1 MKKIKKRYTISG
13 SILLILFITLF
24 FLSTFIRHYVNK
36 NSAELMGR
44 QVELGALHINYL
56 KVAVRAQDLVIYEA
70 NATDTFAG
78 FKEFYLNF
86 DPWNLINNE
95 YAVSAIS
102 LDSLYVYV
110 EQDGDQFNFSDLIPP
125 TDSTTIDTTA
135 TTASDPVRFIVENIN
150 LSRGKID
157 FYDKTID
164 NRLLFDDLNLNLPVI
179 AWNSEQS
186 EVGAEFQ
193 FGERGTV
200 FVGAEVN
207 HTLGRYTINLK
218 TEDLELHPVSNYLK
232 ESINTGGISGLLH
245 ANLFINGDMEQVT
258 DIVVSGITH
267 LDTFKLWT
275 PAGDNILTF
284 DQVSASFD
292 SIDLGRSY
300 FSLNTIALKRPMLV
314 ASLDKDMSNIEQLL
328 LPLMAET
335 ADSTEQVDTVADSVV
350 VRYKLDSLLIRDGLV
365 AFHDNTL
372 NRPFQYDF
380 KEMDVTLTNL
390 TPDNDSIPIQFAV
403 NMNDQGQLSGHT
415 SFSMLDPFHITL
427 NAELDR
433 LRMMSFS
440 PYTEYYIARPITQGD
455 FNYDLSIAMTK
466 TQMVNGNTIRINE
479 LEFGNKT
486 GDTTA
491 TNTPIRLALYL
502 LKDPNDVIAID
513 MPVTGDP
520 SEPDFS
526 VRKIIWKSFMN
537 LLIKTAASPFNALGS
552 LVGTR
557 PEDLETIPLAYAQDS
572 LAQNQK
578 QTLTKIGEIL
588 TKKPDLFFEFVQET
602 HTDDEKA
609 HLAVYLTKQKM
620 LMEKMPLRQAEDST
634 KLNETLQALADT
646 DEVFMRYLNQQVA
659 GADTLGV
666 MKASQQFIG
675 ANLLDQKFNALLNQ
689 RNQLVSSFL
698 LETMQV
704 DSTSFE
710 VRTADLRNIPEE
722 LKSPNYRVEVSVK

>member
-1 MKKIKKRYTISG
+1 
-13 SILLILFITLF
+13 
-24 FLSTFIRHYVNK
+24 
-36 NSAELMGR
+36 MGR
-44 QVELGALHINYL
+44 QVELGELHINYL
-56 KVAVRAQDLVIYEA
+56 KVAVRAHDLVVYEA
-70 NATDTFAG
+70 NTTDTFAG

-86 DPWNLINNE
+86 DPWNLLSNE

-102 LDSLYVYV
+102 LDSLYVYIQ
-110 EQDGDQFNFSDLIPP
+110 QDGDQFNFSDLIPP
-125 TDSTTIDTTA
+125 TDSTVVDSTDQKI
-135 TTASDPVRFIVENIN
+135 SDPVRFIVENIN

-157 FYDKTID
+157 FYDKAID

-207 HTLGRYTINLK
+207 HSIGKYAINLK

-232 ESINTGGISGLLH
+232 EFINTGGISGLLH

-258 DIVVSGITH
+258 DIVVSGSTH

-275 PAGDNILTF
+275 PEGENMLTF

-314 ASLDKDMSNIEQLL
+314 ASLGKDMSNIERLL
-328 LPLMAET
+328 LPLMEET
-335 ADSTEQVDTVADSVV
+335 ADSTEQVDTVVDSVV
-350 VRYKLDSLLIRDGLV
+350 VRYKLDSLLIRDGFV

-372 NRPFQYDF
+372 NRPFHYDF
-380 KEMDVTLTNL
+380 KEMNVTLTDL

-403 NMNDQGQLSGHT
+403 NMNDQGQLNGQT
-415 SFSMLDPFHITL
+415 SFSMIDPFHINL
-427 NAELDR
+427 NVELNR

-440 PYTEYYIARPITQGD
+440 PYSEYYIARPITQGD
-455 FNYDLSIAMTK
+455 FNYDLAISMTK
-466 TQMVNGNTIRINE
+466 KQMVNDNTIRINE

-491 TNTPIRLALYL
+491 TNAPIRLGLYL
-502 LKDPNDVIAID
+502 LKDPQDVIAID

-602 HTDDEKA
+602 HTEEEKA
-609 HLAVYLTKQKM
+609 HLAVYLSKQKM
-620 LMEKMPLRQAEDST
+620 LMEKMPLRQAEDSI
-634 KLNETLQALADT
+634 KLTETLHALADT
-646 DEVFMRYLNQQVA
+646 DEGLIRYLNQQVP

-666 MKASQQFIG
+666 IKASQQLIG
-675 ANLLDQKFNALLNQ
+675 NSLLDQKFNALLTQ
-689 RNQLVSSFL
+689 RNQLVSAYM
-698 LETMQV
+698 LEEMQV